1 VTTPGLE
8 EWIAA
13 EARLAAVTMARAIS
27 ATDLVMERPGFG
39 QRIIPQPGSVLASP
53 VIAHYDPD
61 PDYFFHWFRDSAL
74 VIDALR
80 VALARGYLD
89 RSAVTRLRECVQF
102 GLSLLTLEG
111 DTFLRRRDFR
121 AAVQPDYLQ
130 FLRSDEELRA
140 LKGRAVLA
148 DTRVNADGSLD
159 FIRWSRPQTDG
170 PALRALALLRWW
182 HELAQLQDDPALR
195 DALTEL
201 LDADLTFTRAH
212 IHRPSSDVWEE
223 RVGHHYYTQLLQTE
237 ALSRGARWRAGAD
250 QPGSEGRWADAIE
263 ETLARLDGF
272 WDGSR
277 GFYRAHG
284 PTEPGDA
291 RLDAEQELD
300 ISVILG
306 VLHAGRASG
315 PHSVLDPRAQSTLT
329 ALEELFEARY
339 AINRG
344 RPSER
349 GPALGRYGPDRY
361 YGGGAWYLATLAA
374 AEFYF
379 RLAQA
384 LGRGATLARV
394 PENARFRQRLEA
406 GEATTDP
413 RELARRALVR
423 GDSIMR
429 TVRAFT
435 PQSGELSEQFDPSS
449 GLQTSAKHLSWSYAA
464 FITAAAQRWQACRAI
479 EGSDPG
485 APRAGTG

>member
-1 VTTPGLE
+1 VTTRGLE

-39 QRIIPQPGSVLASP
+39 QRIIPHPGSVLASP

-61 PDYFFHWFRDSAL
+61 PDYFFHWFRDSAI

-89 RSAVTRLRECVQF
+89 RSAVMRFRECMQF

-111 DTFLRRRDFR
+111 DTFLRQRDFR

-140 LKGRAVLA
+140 LKGAAVLA

-170 PALRALALLRWW
+170 PAMRALALLRWW
-182 HELAQLQDDPALR
+182 HELAQLQDAPALR
-195 DALTEL
+195 GVLAEL
-201 LDADLTFTRAH
+201 LDADLTFTLAH
-212 IHRPSSDVWEE
+212 IRRPSSDVWEE
-223 RVGHHYYTQLLQTE
+223 RVGYHYYTQLLQAE
-237 ALSRGARWRAGAD
+237 ALRRGARWREGAG
-250 QPGSEGRWADAIE
+250 QPGSERGWADVE

-272 WDGSR
+272 WDGAR

-291 RLDAEQELD
+291 ERDAEQELD

-349 GPALGRYGPDRY
+349 GPALGRYGRDRY

-384 LGRGATLARV
+384 LGRGAPLARV
-394 PENARFRQRLEA
+394 AENARFRQRLEVGA
-406 GEATTDP
+406 ATANP
-413 RELARRALVR
+413 QELARRALAR

-435 PQSGELSEQFDPSS
+435 PQSGELSEQFDQSS

-464 FITAAAQRWQACRAI
+464 FITAAAQRWQACCAI
-479 EGSDPG
+479 EG
-485 APRAGTG
+485 